1 VYSSLFRQLL
11 SRGIL
16 LAATSARLLK

>member
-1 VYSSLFRQLL
+1 LYSTKRAKAAPQLL

-16 LAATSARLLK
+16 RS